1 MSDWADF
8 HHELS
13 RKVTDA
19 LSDRLERYEREEIST
34 HELTALVGCMYDI
47 TSGLVEPD
55 VMRLLGAVHKD
66 LTEKLKEERKPN
78 E

>member
-19 LSDRLERYEREEIST
+19 LSDRLERHERGEIST
-34 HELTALVGCMYDI
+34 HELVALVGCMYDI

-55 VMRLLGAVHKD
+55 VMRLLGAIHKD
-66 LTEKLKEERKPN
+66 IADKIKEEGKPN